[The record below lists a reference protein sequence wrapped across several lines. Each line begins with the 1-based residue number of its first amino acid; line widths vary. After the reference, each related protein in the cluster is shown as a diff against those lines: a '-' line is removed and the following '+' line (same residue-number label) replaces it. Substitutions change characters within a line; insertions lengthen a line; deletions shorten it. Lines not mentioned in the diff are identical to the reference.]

1 MVSCFDSFYLRWQNE
16 QTIEK
21 TELTS
26 WWFVWS
32 CSWTWSWL
40 SPCLRGSRGS
50 RRLWTMTVWSRWCW
64 SARTCRT
71 TWRRT
76 QLSSPESLGWS
87 RFSSWTPASHWCSTH
102 RFMASATLWDYWL
115 NWDRA
120 GPDPSKPCL
129 CSQVRTRMVLNTISS
144 RLLDQLLIRN
154 TLWWVVVYGSSDYV
168 TSTIILYLLDPSHLI
183 YMWCSEGR
191 VWCPHFVPSE
201 PLPVRTAHISD
212 YKESP
217 ETGVVFDIECPAGNV
232 FSRVNISYTEG
243 QQARAMLYKGPELL
257 WGSVSGHGL
266 FFHIS
271 QQNSWRSWATFT
283 HVSTN
288 ITSF

>member
-1 MVSCFDSFYLRWQNE
+1 MVSCFDSFYLRRQNE

-26 WWFVWS
+26 RWFVWS

-50 RRLWTMTVWSRWCW
+50 RRLWTTMVWSRWCW

-76 QLSSPESLGWS
+76 RLSSPESLGWS
-87 RFSSWTPASHWCSTH
+87 RFSLWTPASPWCSTH

-115 NWDRA
+115 NWDRT

-144 RLLDQLLIRN
+144 RLLDQLLISN
-154 TLWWVVVYGSSDYV
+154 TLWWVVIYGSSDYV
-168 TSTIILYLLDPSHLI
+168 TSTIIL
-183 YMWCSEGR
+183 
-191 VWCPHFVPSE
+191 
-201 PLPVRTAHISD
+201 
-212 YKESP
+212 
-217 ETGVVFDIECPAGNV
+217 
-232 FSRVNISYTEG
+232 
-243 QQARAMLYKGPELL
+243 
-257 WGSVSGHGL
+257 
-266 FFHIS
+266 
-271 QQNSWRSWATFT
+271 
-283 HVSTN
+283 
-288 ITSF
+288 